1 MKKIYVLLSLS
12 IITTIVVSA
21 QPVLGGKLESFIGP
35 GESTT
40 AMCGLD
46 EISDNLLNVELDSE
60 KRIQINCG
68 SEQVLGKNIDMNV
81 NLNEGQSVTIT
92 CVPPATAGEV
102 VTPMTLNSTQKVFC
116 STTST
121 AN

>member
-21 QPVLGGKLESFIGP
+21 QPVIGGKLESFIGP
-35 GESTT
+35 GEFAT
-40 AMCGLD
+40 AMCGVD
-46 EISDNLLNVELDSE
+46 EVSDNLLNLELDSE

-68 SEQVLGKNIDMNV
+68 SEQVLGKHIDMNV
-81 NLNEGQSVTIT
+81 TLNEGQSVKIT
-92 CVPPATAGEV
+92 CVPPPTAGEV
-102 VTPMTLNSTQKVFC
+102 VIPMTLNSTQKVFC